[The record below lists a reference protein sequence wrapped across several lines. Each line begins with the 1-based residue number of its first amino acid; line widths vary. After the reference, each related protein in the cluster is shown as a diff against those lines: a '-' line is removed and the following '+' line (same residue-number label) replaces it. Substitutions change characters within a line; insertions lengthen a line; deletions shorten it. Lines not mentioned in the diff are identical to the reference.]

1 MSAVDVE
8 VQGVRG
14 KGEVEVIEDV
24 PRLGEDGEVFMQNLP
39 QSSLDVQSE
48 LIARRAQ
55 LGCDGLVVWVYVEVL
70 AVGGQLLPLWN
81 DDGGLQEGI
90 QRLSVEFNDLTPHPT
105 LFFRAV
111 LRVIN
116 FGVKLLH

>member
-24 PRLGEDGEVFMQNLP
+24 PRLGEDG
-39 QSSLDVQSE
+39 
-48 LIARRAQ
+48 
-55 LGCDGLVVWVYVEVL
+55 EVL

-111 LRVIN
+111 LRC
-116 FGVKLLH
+116 GVQLHVPLGKTVLEVNIVSVSKTSDLRDKTGGIPCGFPL